1 MHLGDD
7 KREIN
12 VCRAGVVAGTLRD
25 VAVDSCDMHKV
36 CHCAAARAST
46 GNKVAAE
53 KRIRRGAQRMPAATT
68 AAATAKYRYH
78 CRYRQHHC
86 YQCSCRYYCSD
97 ASYCSRNKQ

>member
-1 MHLGDD
+1 MQALISDRIGFVRITSSCQHGMHLGDD

-53 KRIRRGAQRMPAATT
+53 KRMRRGAQRMPPAATG
-68 AAATAKYRYH
+68 AATAKYR
-78 CRYRQHHC
+78 
-86 YQCSCRYYCSD
+86 
-97 ASYCSRNKQ
+97 